1 MSVEDVSAQLRE
13 YLQLFRSQ
21 WQQQFQL
28 LGLETQ
34 RAAESLVAIWLL
46 SLFAALLL
54 LSSWV
59 LLLLLLWSGAQVL
72 GLYPWQGLLL
82 LIGLQCVVLW
92 LCLLRI
98 RFYSQYLRFPATQLS
113 WAQAEIRQETTSCP
127 STQT

>member
-1 MSVEDVSAQLRE
+1 VSVEHVSAQLSE

-21 WQQQFQL
+21 WQQQLQL
-28 LGLETQ
+28 LALETQ

-59 LLLLLLWSGAQVL
+59 LLLLLLWSGTQVL

-82 LIGLQCVVLW
+82 LIGFQCLALW
-92 LCLLRI
+92 FCLLRI

-113 WAQAEIRQETTSCP
+113 WAQTVTTQETTACP
-127 STQT
+127 TTQT

>member
-1 MSVEDVSAQLRE
+1 VSVEDVSAQLRE

-28 LGLETQ
+28 LALETQ

-82 LIGLQCVVLW
+82 LIGIQCVVLW

-113 WAQAEIRQETTSCP
+113 WAQAEISQETTACP